1 MKDKEYWINK
11 FDLQPH
17 PKETKGFFK
26 ETFRDEFTVI
36 GSSGEQRSVIFLTPP
51 PSYHSPC
58 LVSSR
63 RSVQAWKCTASYR
76 VRPSERFLDPPAPL
90 LKSVLYI
97 TKLKFE
103 FIYYYLGLG

>member
-36 GSSGEQRSVIFLTPP
+36 GSSGEQRSV
-51 PSYHSPC
+51 
-58 LVSSR
+58 
-63 RSVQAWKCTASYR
+63 
-76 VRPSERFLDPPAPL
+76 
-90 LKSVLYI
+90 
-97 TKLKFE
+97 
-103 FIYYYLGLG
+103 

>member
-36 GSSGEQRSVIFLTPP
+36 GCSGEQRSV
-51 PSYHSPC
+51 
-58 LVSSR
+58 
-63 RSVQAWKCTASYR
+63 
-76 VRPSERFLDPPAPL
+76 
-90 LKSVLYI
+90 
-97 TKLKFE
+97 
-103 FIYYYLGLG
+103 